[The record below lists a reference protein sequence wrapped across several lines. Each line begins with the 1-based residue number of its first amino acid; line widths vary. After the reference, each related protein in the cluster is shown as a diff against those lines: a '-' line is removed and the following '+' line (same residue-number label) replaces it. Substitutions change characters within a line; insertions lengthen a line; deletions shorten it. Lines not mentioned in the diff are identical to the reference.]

1 MWVWECPCECVQVL
15 LGAPNLEDPVR
26 PDLIPAWNKD
36 KENEQIDS
44 TNVKTSES
52 ANLAKRPAAAFSR
65 FPFSSP

>member
-1 MWVWECPCECVQVL
+1 MSVQVL

-52 ANLAKRPAAAFSR
+52 ANLAKRPAAAFSLSLSALR
-65 FPFSSP
+65 KKPKPE